1 MINCNVLKLINISK
15 IFIVFPKIF
24 HDILN
29 YIGVYSIISA
39 WQTYNALFAVRCIL
53 KYLIETVG
61 EEEMLKHIEAPQSN
75 AENETMSSY
84 RLEEFFEALIALMV
98 DVPLW

>member
-1 MINCNVLKLINISK
+1 MTFKFYK
-15 IFIVFPKIF
+15 FK
-24 HDILN
+24 N
-29 YIGVYSIISA
+29 YICTYSIVSA

-61 EEEMLKHIEAPQSN
+61 EEQMLKHIEAPQTTT
-75 AENETMSSY
+75 ANEASSSF
-84 RLEEFFEALIALMV
+84 RLEEFFEALIELIT

>member
-1 MINCNVLKLINISK
+1 M
-15 IFIVFPKIF
+15 P
-24 HDILN
+24 
-29 YIGVYSIISA
+29 A

-61 EEEMLKHIEAPQSN
+61 EEEMVKHTEIQLSGENSN
-75 AENETMSSY
+75 SLLPAK
-84 RLEEFFEALIALMV
+84 LQAFFEALVAVVV

>member
-1 MINCNVLKLINISK
+1 MFNCDTNNVTY
-15 IFIVFPKIF
+15 
-24 HDILN
+24 
-29 YIGVYSIISA
+29 YIYLHSLLSA

-61 EEEMLKHIEAPQSN
+61 EEEMLKHIEAPQIT
-75 AENETMSSY
+75 AANESLSSL
-84 RLEEFFEALIALMV
+84 RLEEFVEALIELIT

>member
-1 MINCNVLKLINISK
+1 MGFTCLLPSVLSY
-15 IFIVFPKIF
+15 FTSRRPF
-24 HDILN
+24 HPC
-29 YIGVYSIISA
+29 SIISA

-61 EEEMLKHIEAPQSN
+61 EEQMVKHIEAPQTT
-75 AENETMSSY
+75 ATNEAASSY
-84 RLEEFFEALIALMV
+84 RLEVFFQALIELIT